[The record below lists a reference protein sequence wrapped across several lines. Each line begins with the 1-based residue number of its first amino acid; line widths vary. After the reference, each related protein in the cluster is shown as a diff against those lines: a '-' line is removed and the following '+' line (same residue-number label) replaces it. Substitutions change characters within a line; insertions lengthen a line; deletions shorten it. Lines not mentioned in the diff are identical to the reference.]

1 MIDKINKLYENQEQ
15 NNNVNPNLKY
25 IMNHVY
31 FKVFIILFA
40 IFVIV
45 STIFIIYSMVEINHM
60 TSFDFS
66 KLPKL

>member
-1 MIDKINKLYENQEQ
+1 MIDKVNKLYENQEQ

-31 FKVFIILFA
+31 FKVFVVFLA

-45 STIFIIYSMVEINHM
+45 TTIFIIYSMVEINRM
-60 TSFDFS
+60 TSFDYS
-66 KLPKL
+66 KLPRF